1 MFRLRV
7 IIPSLNETR
16 IYNLINK
23 LKNDYDLIV
32 IDDGSKKKIK
42 NYIKNCPRVTIL
54 RNKSTKG
61 YEKSLLKGFKFSSS
75 KYEYLLTMDADGEH
89 PISNIKKIYNYAKKN
104 KIDLVVGSRSRLNRF
119 SEKILS
125 FLFFKF
131 FKLKDPLSGFKIYN
145 TKILKKI
152 ISTKNI
158 KNDFLVD
165 LIKHFIKLNH
175 RVSYININSSK
186 SKRRKSKLPKIG
198 THLKI
203 LKLIKYLY

>member
-1 MFRLRV
+1 MFRLKV

-16 IYNLINK
+16 IYKIINK

-131 FKLKDPLSGFKIYN
+131 FKIKDPLSGFKIYN

-152 ISTKNI
+152 ISKKNI

-186 SKRRKSKLPKIG
+186 SKRGKSKLPKIG
-198 THLKI
+198 THFKI
-203 LKLIKYLY
+203 LNL